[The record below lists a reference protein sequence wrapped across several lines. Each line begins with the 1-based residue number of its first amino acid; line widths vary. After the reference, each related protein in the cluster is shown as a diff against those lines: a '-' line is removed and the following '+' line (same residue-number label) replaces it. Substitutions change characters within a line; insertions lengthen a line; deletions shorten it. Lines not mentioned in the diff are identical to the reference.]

1 MANRYWVG
9 GTGQWNTTNKTNW
22 STTAGG
28 AGGASIPTSA
38 DNVFFDRAATYT
50 VYTTGNIACANL
62 TVSAGTVTFS
72 NVFSGTTYG
81 IGISLYGN
89 FSITS
94 STVWSTNAGTTS
106 GGPGITIAGSTA
118 QTFTTNGATISAD
131 IYMNSATASLVLGGA
146 LTLSSGNVFKI
157 WDGSLNLN
165 GYTLTA
171 GYFSDGNSA
180 SDKTLAFGTGNI
192 TLTGSGSLTTNLWSI
207 GGGVSARTITG
218 TPTVNITTS
227 TSTAIGV
234 YNRPPADSPSAAS
247 AINLNVTTGSFGLT
261 LFGNF
266 LSVDFTGYSGAVTF
280 YTTAISCY
288 IYGNF
293 TASAGMSFSE
303 VDSKIIFAG
312 TSGTQTI
319 NTAGKSI
326 GFPITFDGVG
336 GTFLLASDM
345 NMTSTQTAT
354 LNNGTLSLSSYNLT
368 AGVFLSSN
376 SNART
381 IAFGTGRITVIG
393 TGTVFNVAADTNLS
407 VTGTP
412 KVYINN
418 NTATATTVLY
428 AFSFLASA
436 ISFYVVSG
444 TYSLNLSASKIDT
457 LDFTGFS
464 GTLNNTARSIYGSLV
479 LSSGMTLTA
488 GTAAMTFAATSG
500 TNTIT
505 TAGKTLD
512 FPVTFNG
519 AGGTWQLNDNMTLAA
534 TRTLTHTNG
543 TVNLNGK
550 TLSCGFYAVA
560 AGTKN
565 LTFNGGTLKIDGS
578 GSTAFNNANPTGF
591 TTTAGTGTCKISMTS
606 ASAKTFV
613 GGGSTYNCTL
623 AQAGAGTL
631 SITGSNTFNDISN
644 DYSATGPTQI
654 TFPAS
659 DVQTVSNFSAAGTS
673 AKELTIDSSLAGTQA
688 TLSKSSGTISSQ
700 YLILKDSNA
709 TGGASWTT
717 KNSRNDGNLT
727 GWLMR
732 NDAAFMAF
740 F

>member
-118 QTFTTNGATISAD
+118 QTFTTNGAILYAD

-165 GYTLTA
+165 GFTLTA
-171 GYFSDGNSA
+171 GYIHDGNTA
-180 SDKTLAFGTGNI
+180 SDKTIAFGTGNI
-192 TLTGSGSLTTNLWSI
+192 TLTGSGSVTSDLWHF
-207 GGGVSARTITG
+207 GTSARTITG
-218 TPTVNITTS
+218 TPTVNITTT
-227 TSTAIGV
+227 TSTAIDV

-247 AINLNVTTGSFGLT
+247 GINLNVTTGSFGLT
-261 LFGNF
+261 LFGTF
-266 LSVDFTGYSGAVTF
+266 LSVNFTGYSGAVTF
-280 YTTAISCY
+280 YTAAISCY

-303 VDSKIIFAG
+303 VNSKIIFAG

-393 TGTVFNVAADTNLS
+393 TGTIFDATTVTNLS
-407 VTGTP
+407 ITGSP
-412 KVYINN
+412 KVYVNN
-418 NTATATTVLY
+418 NTVTAATVSCGNL
-428 AFSFLASA
+428 SEASS
-436 ISFYVVSG
+436 ISFYFVSG
-444 TYSLNLSASKIDT
+444 TYSLTLSVSTIDT

-464 GTLNNTARSIYGSLV
+464 GTLNNIARLIYGSLV

-488 GTAAMTFAATSG
+488 GNSAMTFAATSG
-500 TNTIT
+500 TSTIT

-519 AGGTWQLNDNMTLAA
+519 AGGTWQLADNMTFAA

-543 TVNLNGK
+543 IINLNGK
-550 TLSCGFYAVA
+550 ILNCDFYSVG

-565 LTFNGGTLKIDGS
+565 LTFNGGTLTIDGS

-591 TTTAGTGTCKISMTS
+591 TTTAGTGTGKISMTS

-613 GGGSTYNCTL
+613 GAGSTYACTL

-631 SITGSNTFNDISN
+631 TITGSNTFNDISN
-644 DYSATGPTQI
+644 DYSASGPTKI
-654 TFPAS
+654 VFPAS
-659 DVQTVSNFSAAGTS
+659 ATQTVGNFSAVGTNGN
-673 AKELTIDSSLAGTQA
+673 ELTIDSSSAGVQA
-688 TLSKSSGTISSQ
+688 TLSKASGTVSSQ
-700 YLILKDSNA
+700 YLILQDSNA
-709 TGGASWTT
+709 TGGANWST
-717 KNSRNDGNLT
+717 KNSQNGGNIT
-727 GWLMR
+727 GWLLR